1 MARLGLGAN
10 WTTLF
15 ANDNDPV
22 KVATYAAHFGSRP
35 CDRDVESLSIDDLTG
50 VADLA
55 WASFPCQDLSL
66 AGPRNGLGGERS
78 GTFWPFWHLI
88 EGLAA
93 ADRAPKLVVLENVVG
108 ALTSHG
114 GEDFAAVARALV
126 GAGYRFGPLIIDA
139 ARYVPQSRPRL
150 FIIGVREELTVPLHL
165 VQSMPDS
172 DRHPRRVVDAREGL
186 CGDIREAWN
195 WWALPQP
202 RQHRLALEDLIEDR
216 PNGVDWDAA
225 EKTFYLLSLMTDR
238 NLDKVQ
244 GAKEAGRRVVGT
256 IYRRTRP
263 DLNGKRRQ
271 RAEVRFDGLAG
282 CLRTPVGGSSR
293 QTVITVEGDRVRT
306 RLLAPRE
313 AARLMGLPDWY
324 QLPKPRNA
332 AYHLLGD
339 GVVVPVV
346 RHIAEH
352 LLEPILS
359 GAGSDTSA
367 DSSGLSG

>member
-1 MARLGLGAN
+1 M
-10 WTTLF
+10 
-15 ANDNDPV
+15 
-22 KVATYAAHFGSRP
+22 
-35 CDRDVESLSIDDLTG
+35 
-50 VADLA
+50 
-55 WASFPCQDLSL
+55 
-66 AGPRNGLGGERS
+66 
-78 GTFWPFWHLI
+78 
-88 EGLAA
+88 
-93 ADRAPKLVVLENVVG
+93 
-108 ALTSHG
+108 
-114 GEDFAAVARALV
+114 
-126 GAGYRFGPLIIDA
+126 
-139 ARYVPQSRPRL
+139 
-150 FIIGVREELTVPLHL
+150 
-165 VQSMPDS
+165 
-172 DRHPRRVVDAREGL
+172 
-186 CGDIREAWN
+186 
-195 WWALPQP
+195 
-202 RQHRLALEDLIEDR
+202 
-216 PNGVDWDAA
+216 DWDAA

-346 RHIAEH
+346 R
-352 LLEPILS
+352 PS
-359 GAGSDTSA
+359 QSTC
-367 DSSGLSG
+367 SSPS